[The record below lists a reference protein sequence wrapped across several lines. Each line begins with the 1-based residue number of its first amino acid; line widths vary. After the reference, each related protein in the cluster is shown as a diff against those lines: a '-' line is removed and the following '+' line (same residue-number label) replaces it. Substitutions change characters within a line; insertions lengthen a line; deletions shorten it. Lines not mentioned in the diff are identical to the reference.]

1 MNDKTNTPKSI
12 GIGRL
17 LAAALIVA
25 TLVPATAGAQDRVV
39 TGEPATSYFTPTLF
53 LMGTTTNNEL
63 RDVATPV
70 QASSLY
76 SEAELPFSFRGPRL
90 SGGFSINPAW
100 RQYRDPELQELN
112 QFEAGLSG
120 WLTGSLGPRTRLNIV
135 VGGAYTT
142 QLTALDSGDIITPRT
157 QRTRS
162 RGSASLSHRLN
173 ARGDAFDLNFDY
185 DGTDYLEDDFV
196 GSNAFGLLAGYSRAL
211 DARLSV
217 SLSGRVD
224 RIQYDDGTWV
234 NAGTPLLGLS
244 YAVAPR
250 TDLSVRGGISFSQ
263 RGGSETLLGDE
274 ARQNVAVSADLRHR
288 GENWS
293 LTLSS
298 GQRVATGVAIGE
310 PTLRRQLIGI
320 LDWQDA
326 RWRIGINA
334 GIASNRL
341 LQADGDAVIV
351 TPDGPVVTDAEEIR
365 TFTSC
370 LGVGFRALSW
380 MSVVG
385 SGQFGLQRP
394 VGASDALDLDVYR
407 FSFGFALHPQAP
419 PINTAAGSYVLG
431 RYGRAGSFGSC

>member
-1 MNDKTNTPKSI
+1 MNAYDNNPTSI

-17 LAAALIVA
+17 LAVALTLAI
-25 TLVPATAGAQDRVV
+25 LVPATAWAQDRVV
-39 TGEPATSYFTPTLF
+39 TGEPATTYFTPTLF

-63 RDVATPV
+63 RDAGTPV
-70 QASSLY
+70 SASSLY
-76 SEAELPFSFRGPRL
+76 SEAELPFAFRGPRL

-100 RQYRDPELQELN
+100 RQYQDPELSELN

-120 WLTGSLGPRTRLNIV
+120 WVTGSLGPRTRLSIV

-142 QLTALDSGDIITPRT
+142 QLTALDAADIITPRT
-157 QRTRS
+157 RRTRS

-173 ARGDAFDLNFDY
+173 SRGDTFDMSLDY
-185 DGTDYLEDDFV
+185 DGTDYLEGDFV
-196 GSNAFGLLAGYSRAL
+196 GSSGFGLLAGYSRSL
-211 DARLSV
+211 DTRLSV

-224 RIQYDDGTWV
+224 RIQYDNGTWV
-234 NAGTPLLGLS
+234 NSGTPLLGLS
-244 YAVAPR
+244 YALAPR

-263 RGGSETLLGDE
+263 RGGTESLSGDA

-293 LTLSS
+293 LTLSGS
-298 GQRVATGVAIGE
+298 QRVASGVAIGE
-310 PTLRRQLIGI
+310 PTLRRQLIGV

-326 RWRIGINA
+326 RWRVGINA
-334 GIASNRL
+334 GVASNRL
-341 LQADGDAVIV
+341 LQAGGDAVIL

-370 LGVGFRALSW
+370 LGIGFRALRW
-380 MSVVG
+380 VSVVG
-385 SGQFGLQRP
+385 AGRFGLQRP
-394 VGASDALDLDVYR
+394 VGATDALDLDVYR
-407 FSFGFALHPQAP
+407 FSFGIALHPQAP